1 MAILDPYPDAFNT
14 WDSLG
19 EASMERG
26 DTDKAIASYE
36 KWLEVN
42 PDDADARQ
50 FIQRPKANA
59 E

>member
-1 MAILDPYPDAFNT
+1 MDPYPDAFNT

-36 KWLEVN
+36 KSLEVN
-42 PDDADARQ
+42 PDDANARQ